1 MEHSDFET
9 SSLYFIP
16 EEVVD
21 ELTSADVLL
30 DLFDKLNGVLAVAS
44 AATVLDLDKV
54 VCFGVAEDFVRL
66 R

>member
-1 MEHSDFET
+1 MEDSDLET
-9 SSLYFIP
+9 SCLSLIL

-21 ELTSADVLL
+21 ELTSTDVLL
-30 DLFDKLNGVLAVAS
+30 DLIDKLNGVLAVAS